1 MDLVRK
7 SFTSRDQLAFQDT
20 SFMANSCLGEVP
32 GCVSV
37 SAELLQLSAEGGCQ
51 TCRFQERSLGF
62 PNRPTGSKGRA
73 QRALRPFVSPFPTL

>member
-37 SAELLQLSAEGGCQ
+37 SAELLQLSAEGAVRHAGS
-51 TCRFQERSLGF
+51 RNGAWGSL
-62 PNRPTGSKGRA
+62 TGPQDLKEEPSE
-73 QRALRPFVSPFPTL
+73 P